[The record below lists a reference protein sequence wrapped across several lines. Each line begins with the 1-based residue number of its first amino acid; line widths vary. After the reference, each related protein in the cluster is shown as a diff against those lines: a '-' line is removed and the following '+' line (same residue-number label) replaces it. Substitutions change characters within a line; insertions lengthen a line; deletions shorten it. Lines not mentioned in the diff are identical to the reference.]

1 MTHRFKAPSLYLP
14 APSPLTRQLSRGD
27 GLRVQPVGVLQPHQ
41 GLGCPR
47 LVVIIGEVLSLDGQV
62 GDEPW
67 SMGRKD
73 WKTQFYYTRSSLK
86 VVQMLKDAWR
96 AILFLPEWEKTLFH
110 HFSEKNATDYIVW
123 KK

>member
-1 MTHRFKAPSLYLP
+1 M
-14 APSPLTRQLSRGD
+14 
-27 GLRVQPVGVLQPHQ
+27 RVQPVGVLKPHQ

-73 WKTQFYYTRSSLK
+73 G
-86 VVQMLKDAWR
+86 
-96 AILFLPEWEKTLFH
+96 
-110 HFSEKNATDYIVW
+110 
-123 KK
+123 